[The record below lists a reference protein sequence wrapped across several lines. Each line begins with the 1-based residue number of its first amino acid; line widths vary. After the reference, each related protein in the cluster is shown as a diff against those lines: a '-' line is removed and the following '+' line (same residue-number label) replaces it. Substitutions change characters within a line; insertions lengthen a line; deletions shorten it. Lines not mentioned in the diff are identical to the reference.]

1 MPPILPE
8 IYLQASLAV
17 SGPNIFCGGSLLTDR
32 YIYSRGFWG
41 FPLPNLHRQSL
52 KLLHIVHKT
61 VPAQTRADSRSL
73 RGGSGLQYSPAS
85 GGSLQVRINLFFVFF
100 YCSWKISLVTNV
112 YYPFATTI
120 NFF

>member
-41 FPLPNLHRQSL
+41 FPLPNLHRQSCYCIKFT
-52 KLLHIVHKT
+52 KLYLRRHVLTAGHC
-61 VPAQTRADSRSL
+61 VEGVDSST
-73 RGGSGLQYSPAS
+73 LQ
-85 GGSLQVRINLFFVFF
+85 LVEVLF
-100 YCSWKISLVTNV
+100 K
-112 YYPFATTI
+112 
-120 NFF
+120 

>member
-32 YIYSRGFWG
+32 YI
-41 FPLPNLHRQSL
+41 HIL
-52 KLLHIVHKT
+52 KRILGLSFTKPPQTVLLLHKVHKT

-85 GGSLQVRINLFFVFF
+85 GGSLQVRITLFFVFF
-100 YCSWKISLVTNV
+100 YCSWKISWVTNV